1 MKINPN
7 ILREYDIRGKYPQE
21 IDEKTAYALGFAF
34 VKFIKAKKIV
44 VGRDARLESE
54 KAFWA
59 FIAGASKAG
68 AKVSSLGICSTPE
81 LFFAV
86 GAKKFSGGC
95 MVTASHSPAGQTGFK
110 TCDSRGR
117 SFGMANDLDK
127 IAKLATKARVDR
139 LDSLQGEVEFI
150 SVSSEYKKFLKSIVD
165 FKKLSGL
172 KVVLD
177 ASSGSGARLAEEVFA
192 DLPIYSRRMN
202 FHAGDRYPDHG
213 PNPMLAENHASALK
227 EVRRFKADAGIVFD
241 GDADRAIFIDEQ
253 GQFVE
258 PYHINCLLAKIIL
271 GKKKKQKLVV
281 DARLGLGI
289 GEIIR
294 KLGGTAIAHRSGYTN
309 IIRTMESKKIIFGCE
324 NSGHFMFSFS
334 WIRGGSNYVYSES
347 ILPVL
352 LVLEHL
358 RSKKVS
364 LSEAVAEFRQG
375 FPISGEINIKAKDF
389 DKLKARMKR
398 EFATEKFAE
407 IDGLSVT
414 AKSGDWFFN
423 IRPSHTEPLVRL
435 NAEARDKAKLAK
447 LQARLVS
454 IINPKQV

>member
-7 ILREYDIRGKYPQE
+7 IFREYDIRGKYPQE

-34 VKFIKAKKIV
+34 VEFIKAKKVV
-44 VGRDARLESE
+44 VGRDARPESE
-54 KAFWA
+54 NVFWA

-68 AKVSSLGICSTPE
+68 TRVSSLGICSTPE

-117 SFGMANDLDK
+117 SFGMSNDLGK
-127 IAKLATKARVDR
+127 IAKLAAKVKVDS
-139 LDSLQGEVEFI
+139 LNNLQGEIEFI
-150 SVSSEYKKFLKSIVD
+150 SVSSEYKKFIKSIIE

-202 FHAGDRYPDHG
+202 FHAGDKYPDHG
-213 PNPMLAENHASALK
+213 PNPMLPESHVSAIK
-227 EVRRFKADAGIVFD
+227 EVKKFKADVGIIFD

-253 GQFVE
+253 GRFVE
-258 PYHINCLLAKIIL
+258 PYYVNCLLARIIL

-289 GEIIR
+289 SETIS
-294 KLGGTAIAHRSGYTN
+294 KLGGTAVVHRSGYTN

-334 WIRGGSNYVYSES
+334 WAKGGSNYVYSEA

-352 LVLEHL
+352 LVLEYL
-358 RSKKVS
+358 RVKKIN
-364 LSEAVAEFRQG
+364 LSEAVAEFRNN
-375 FPISGEINIKAKDF
+375 FPISGEINIKTRDF
-389 DKLKARMKR
+389 NKLKTRIKQ
-398 EFATEKFAE
+398 EFAAEKFAE
-407 IDGLSVT
+407 IDGLSAT
-414 AKSGDWFFN
+414 ASSGEWFFN

-435 NAEARDKAKLAK
+435 NVEAKDKVGVAKLKAKLI
-447 LQARLVS
+447 S
-454 IINPKQV
+454 IINPK